1 MAGLVEKNYGDALF
15 ELITEENEGKLR
27 EVWDELTAV
36 NSIISASA
44 ELIKLSKAPTVGKDE
59 KLSVMEEAFKGKLSD
74 YSYNLLMVLTEAGR
88 LDYFGK
94 IYRYFSG
101 LCNEKFGLADITAVT
116 TTPLTDS
123 AREKLI
129 AKMSEVTGKTV
140 NLKEEIDPSI
150 IGGIVI
156 KYGNR
161 SFDGSVK
168 ARLDALK
175 EEIGSVIL

>member
-36 NSIISASA
+36 NSIISASP

-74 YSYNLLMVLTEAGR
+74 YSYNFLMVLTEAGR

-101 LCNEKFGLADITAVT
+101 LDLGVIGL
-116 TTPLTDS
+116 LLS
-123 AREKLI
+123 
-129 AKMSEVTGKTV
+129 
-140 NLKEEIDPSI
+140 
-150 IGGIVI
+150 VI
-156 KYGNR
+156 MRTLEGRLLRWNR
-161 SFDGSVK
+161 SG
-168 ARLDALK
+168 
-175 EEIGSVIL
+175 I